1 MCEFPIE
8 MRKKFDHRKWKLN
21 ENINQIWLNGFGML
35 FTNESTA
42 EMFVYAF
49 FHSSIVWQ
57 VVLFITVLVI
67 GLKHSNQKY
76 SK

>member
-49 FHSSIVWQ
+49 FHCMASG
-57 VVLFITVLVI
+57 FIHYGVSYRI
-67 GLKHSNQKY
+67 KAFKP
-76 SK
+76 KI